1 MKHPSIRR
9 LSVTAAAVVTLV
21 LAGCSGDSDGGGGE
35 SGSSGGGGG
44 EESTQVVN
52 DAGVEDIDLD
62 DAVAT
67 QTVKNPGSDIEIE
80 LRVFPLEVEGKV
92 QTLRIA
98 VTPKFEGGDTVSLY
112 RIFGQTPY
120 SPQLV
125 DRDNLKVYSV
135 IRELSD
141 SWAIDE
147 VKTDAASGETI
158 IAWSQHAAPEDDVD
172 SFDVLVK
179 DGWPAFT
186 DVPVKR

>member
-98 VTPKFEGGDTVSLY
+98 VTPKFEGGDTVNLY
-112 RIFGQTPY
+112 RMFAQTPY